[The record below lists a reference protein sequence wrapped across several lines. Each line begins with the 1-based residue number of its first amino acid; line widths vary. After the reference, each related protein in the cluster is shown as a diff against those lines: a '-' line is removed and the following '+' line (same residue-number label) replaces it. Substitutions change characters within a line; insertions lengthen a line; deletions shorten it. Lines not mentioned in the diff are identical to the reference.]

1 MERTKLKCPAKR
13 RTRGERVS
21 FHFIVNVTPWQFTS
35 IKKKWIFHSI
45 KIKKTSLTTVNSF
58 WGKLLL
64 IHLATRRSVVWS
76 LPPPKLIDGFLARC
90 WILIYSGGS
99 NGVWW
104 GVNIRIR
111 MHRQKHLYTW
121 MSVNEVC
128 SVKCFKCLGWVEK
141 DYIPV
146 HLPLLLIQDPVS
158 TAGREQFCSTSENTA
173 VNQKHTDWTNTL
185 WIPYPISFIAAHD
198 KRTHSYKSLCS
209 LADWGV
215 TWVKSTCIIMGRQ
228 ANAAKQTWKKETS
241 PAAMDHLYS
250 A

>member
-158 TAGREQFCSTSENTA
+158 TAGGNSFA
-173 VNQKHTDWTNTL
+173 PLQKTL
-185 WIPYPISFIAAHD
+185 QSI
-198 KRTHSYKSLCS
+198 
-209 LADWGV
+209 
-215 TWVKSTCIIMGRQ
+215 KSTPIE
-228 ANAAKQTWKKETS
+228 QTPSEFHTRLVSLQPMTNVRIHTKACAVWLTGEWPEWS
-241 PAAMDHLYS
+241 QLVL
-250 A
+250 